1 MDLILSKNLLT
12 RNIPTIHSNIWYS
25 PRPGHSP
32 RFDPKKLRE
41 SMKLNLSTEVFFT
54 LTSSLKEKR
63 NRKPP
68 DLVTVPSSTVA
79 TVLRQG
85 RRQSDTVS
93 PANKSSVLNT
103 TSIPFTASFNF
114 IFCFVLKVFLKTFL
128 YVGNENLLTVLLD
141 YFDTIETLF
150 LFC

>member
-1 MDLILSKNLLT
+1 M
-12 RNIPTIHSNIWYS
+12 
-25 PRPGHSP
+25 
-32 RFDPKKLRE
+32 FDPKKLRE

-93 PANKSSVLNT
+93 PANKSSE
-103 TSIPFTASFNF
+103 
-114 IFCFVLKVFLKTFL
+114 LKTVVSQDL
-128 YVGNENLLTVLLD
+128 DTVNSPNHHRIIKRSPFSRHEIPKCVVSFV
-141 YFDTIETLF
+141 YNSSPR
-150 LFC
+150 